1 MIFAGKKKCVL
12 GGFMSLYVPSS
23 LCVPCTRFTRQ
34 IFHKVNLFSLSKVK
48 RPRRSPKFSSM
59 QVQQGKKEEPESVG
73 HCVSWLSRLI
83 LSLLH

>member
-1 MIFAGKKKCVL
+1 MIFGKKKCVL

-48 RPRRSPKFSSM
+48 TPSETVGLLSFHRCKCSKGR
-59 QVQQGKKEEPESVG
+59 KKNLRV
-73 HCVSWLSRLI
+73 
-83 LSLLH
+83 

>member
-48 RPRRSPKFSSM
+48 TPRRSETVGLLSFHRCKCSK
-59 QVQQGKKEEPESVG
+59 GRKKNLRV
-73 HCVSWLSRLI
+73 
-83 LSLLH
+83 